1 MTANKY
7 LFTPSN
13 VPRASLDK
21 LNMMNMELIDKLTIV
36 ANSMHEHD
44 ADPSLVESISEMVAE
59 EIFCKY
65 C

>member
-1 MTANKY
+1 MIANKY
-7 LFTPSN
+7 LFTPYN
-13 VPRASLDK
+13 VPRASIDK
-21 LNMMNMELIDKLTIV
+21 LNMMNIELIDRLTLV

-44 ADPSLVESISEMVAE
+44 ADPNLFESVSEMVAE